1 VDVKTRNTVLLG
13 AAGRDFHNFNVAF
26 RNDPTRRVVAFTAAQ
41 IPGIDGRRYPAALAG
56 PLYPDGIPIYAEA
69 ELPHLL
75 RDLDVDEVV
84 FAYSDV
90 TDGEVMELASVA
102 GAGGADFRL
111 LGPRSTMLV
120 TTKPVVSVCAVR
132 TGCGKSQTARV
143 LADVLAKRGKRVA
156 VVRHPMPYGN
166 LVEQRC
172 QRFETVADLDRHK
185 CTIEERE
192 EYELHLEQ
200 GHLLFA
206 GVDYEEI
213 LREAEKEADI
223 LLWDGGNN
231 DLPFFQPS
239 LHIVLVDPHRAGD
252 ELRYYPSQT
261 NVRLADVCVVA
272 KSGTASVEGI
282 RTVKRNIERLKPDAA
297 VVDADS
303 IVTVAE
309 PEKVR
314 DRRVLVIEDGPT
326 LTHGGMAYGAGTVA
340 AKRYGARELAD
351 PRPHAVG
358 SLKETFAKYSHLG
371 AVLPAMGYGS
381 RQIEELAQTIAA
393 TPCDIV
399 LAGTPVDLTR
409 VLPPVRPIVRV
420 RYELDA
426 GARERL
432 EGIIDRWLARRS
444 S

>member
-90 TDGEVMELASVA
+90 TDGEVMELAAVA

-111 LGPRSTMLV
+111 LGPRSTMLA

-326 LTHGGMAYGAGTVA
+326 LTHGGMACGAGTVA

-393 TPCDIV
+393 TPCDLV

-409 VLPPVRPIVRV
+409 VLPPLRPIVRV

-432 EGIIDRWLARRS
+432 EGILDRWLARRS